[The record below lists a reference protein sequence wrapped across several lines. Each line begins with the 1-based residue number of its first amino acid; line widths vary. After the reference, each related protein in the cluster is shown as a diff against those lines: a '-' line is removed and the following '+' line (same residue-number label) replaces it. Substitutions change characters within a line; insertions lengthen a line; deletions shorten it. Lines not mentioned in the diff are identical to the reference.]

1 MAIWVIGE
9 DLIFRTKIETAA
21 GALGL
26 TVHTTAD
33 AVAPPTLAR
42 EAWALVLVD
51 LTRSTGDP
59 IAVVQAARREA
70 PSARIIGYGSHV
82 HAEMMTAALHA
93 GCTLVLPRS
102 AFVQRLPALL
112 LGT

>member
-26 TVHTTAD
+26 SVHTTAD
-33 AVAPPTLAR
+33 AVPPPALTH
-42 EAWALVLVD
+42 EAWAVVLVD
-51 LTRSTGDP
+51 LNRSTGDP
-59 IAVVQAARREA
+59 IAVVEAARRQA

-82 HAEMMTAALHA
+82 QAELMTAALHA

-102 AFVQRLPALL
+102 AFVQRLPDLL
-112 LGT
+112 LGA